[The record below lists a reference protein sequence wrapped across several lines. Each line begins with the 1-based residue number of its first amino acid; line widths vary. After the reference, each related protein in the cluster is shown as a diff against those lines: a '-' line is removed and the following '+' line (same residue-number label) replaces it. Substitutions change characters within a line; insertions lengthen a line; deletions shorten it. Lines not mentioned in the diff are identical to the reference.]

1 MKCWRCMRISHMHNP
16 LHRIECWTGNHFRPA
31 ALWEVGVYILV
42 KHHKAEEEICD
53 HLCFQERALSER
65 QRHDDDNDQKECQS
79 LPFIGIFTKSN
90 ISRGSPSKMNIDNT
104 FDQERISDD
113 AIFQEMD
120 RLHAGNENE
129 WWEVNP
135 VSWTITWMITIQTNS
150 HLTTPSPRNIINQST
165 GISSLS
171 ALDPL
176 TTGTSES
183 TNFQGLRTFIEPP
196 LIPRGNAL
204 NNKYVRI
211 VHINGIRHLAIVF
224 CSCLGEHLPTDLM
237 FSGFIPVTFQINT
250 IFNFNVL
257 DMFRLSNLELKASAY
272 NFFQLLDWLT
282 SKAEVPSPKLYKDLG
297 KVSCAWRWMKKLK
310 WAGYGHTSANP
321 MNPAAGEL
329 TIFCPACPQPGI
341 NLPTNLKDDPNRY
354 YSFNFPKN
362 TGIMRLIDGLFTVL

>member
-1 MKCWRCMRISHMHNP
+1 MHNP

-65 QRHDDDNDQKECQS
+65 QRHHDDNDQKECQS

-90 ISRGSPSKMNIDNT
+90 ITRGSQSEMNINNT
-104 FDQERISDD
+104 FNQEKFSDD

-129 WWEVNP
+129 RREVNP
-135 VSWTITWMITIQTNS
+135 SSILDDNMDDYYSDEQSLDNTQFQKYY
-150 HLTTPSPRNIINQST
+150 QST

-171 ALDPL
+171 AVDPL

-196 LIPRGNAL
+196 LIPRGDAL

-211 VHINGIRHLAIVF
+211 VHINGIHHLAVVF

-237 FSGFIPVTFQINT
+237 FSGFVPATF
-250 IFNFNVL
+250 
-257 DMFRLSNLELKASAY
+257 
-272 NFFQLLDWLT
+272 
-282 SKAEVPSPKLYKDLG
+282 
-297 KVSCAWRWMKKLK
+297 
-310 WAGYGHTSANP
+310 
-321 MNPAAGEL
+321 
-329 TIFCPACPQPGI
+329 
-341 NLPTNLKDDPNRY
+341 
-354 YSFNFPKN
+354 
-362 TGIMRLIDGLFTVL
+362 